1 MSNKNNNNSNN
12 TNLTD
17 FRINKVKKI
26 EEMYSGEASARA
38 KLGLTHTYGS
48 NSLTSAAAVRDALK
62 KAISNNT
69 TISNISKELY
79 VVNPI
84 YASLINYFSNMFL
97 WRYKVIPHR
106 VYTKSKAKSKKVVNE
121 DDFRLIYNLMIEM
134 VDGLSIET
142 KFPALLS
149 LLFTQGGAYIST
161 VLNEESLTIDTI
173 LLPDQYCRKVGE
185 TQYGT
190 SIIEFDFSY
199 FSSLGLTG
207 KDLDNYIKTFSKE
220 FQKLYRKYQ
229 NDQNL
234 RWQMLDPHYSTGFF
248 LNEKAVPTYVYMYGS
263 IIDFEKYQD
272 NELTRNENLL
282 KYIVSHKMPV
292 YQDKMIFEMD
302 EIASLHKNLRK
313 IVDTGDYAR
322 LITTFGDVQVHK
334 IADNENS
341 ENNILSHAYENIFST
356 GGLNKTLFT
365 GESVEALKIS
375 IARDKNMVWNYV
387 QEFLN
392 FYTIAINNWVDFKNY
407 QTDIDILP
415 ISSYTY
421 HDDIKVYREN
431 ATLGV
436 DKLGYF
442 VASGVK
448 QKNIQDTLELEAFLG
463 LNNITP
469 MQSSHTQTAEDRDSE
484 TDDSQEKDKNKDSNN
499 SKDSSKKDKT
509 VIEPADNKTSEEETT
524 EEEEN

>member
-1 MSNKNNNNSNN
+1 MSNKNSNNNNNSNI
-12 TNLTD
+12 TD
-17 FRINKVKKI
+17 FRVSKIKKI
-26 EEMYSGEASARA
+26 EEMYSGESAARA
-38 KLGLTHTYGS
+38 KLGLSHSYG
-48 NSLTSAAAVRDALK
+48 NSSLASAAAVRQALK
-62 KAISNNT
+62 KAIS
-69 TISNISKELY
+69 SNASIADVSKELY
-79 VVNPI
+79 VINPI
-84 YASLINYFSNMFL
+84 YASMINYFSNMFL

-106 VYTKSKAKSKKVVNE
+106 VYTKSKAKSKKTVNE
-121 DDFRLIYNLMIEM
+121 DDYRMIYNLMIEM

-149 LLFTQGGAYIST
+149 LLFIQGGVYVST
-161 VLNEESLTIDTI
+161 VLNEESLTIDSI
-173 LLPDQYCRKVGE
+173 LLPNQYCRKVGE

-199 FSSLGLTG
+199 FNSLGLTG
-207 KDLDNYIKTFSKE
+207 KDLDNYIKSFSKE

-229 NDQNL
+229 ADQNL
-234 RWQMLDPHYSTGFF
+234 RWQMLDPHFSTGFF
-248 LNEKAVPTYVYMYGS
+248 LNEKAIPTYVYMYGS

-292 YQDKMIFEMD
+292 YQDKMVFEMD
-302 EIASLHKNLRK
+302 EVASLHKNLRK

-375 IARDKNMVWNYV
+375 ISRDKNMVWNYV

-442 VASGVK
+442 VASGIK
-448 QKNIQDTLELEAFLG
+448 QKNIQDTLELENFLG

-469 MQSSHTQTAEDRDSE
+469 MQSSHTQTAADRADE
-484 TDDSQEKDKNKDSNN
+484 KGDSQEKDKNSND
-499 SKDSSKKDKT
+499 SKDSSKEDET
-509 VIEPADNKTSEEETT
+509 VIEPADETSKDRTT

>member
-149 LLFTQGGAYIST
+149 LLFMQGGTYIST

>member
-1 MSNKNNNNSNN
+1 MSNKNSNGNNNN

-17 FRINKVKKI
+17 FRINKIKKI
-26 EEMYSGEASARA
+26 EEMYSGESAARA
-38 KLGLTHTYGS
+38 KLGLSHSYGS
-48 NSLTSAAAVRDALK
+48 SSLSSAAAVRQALK
-62 KAISNNT
+62 KAISNSAS
-69 TISNISKELY
+69 IADVSKELY
-79 VVNPI
+79 VINPI
-84 YASLINYFSNMFL
+84 YASMINYFSNMFL

-106 VYTKSKAKSKKVVNE
+106 VYTKSKAKSKKVINE
-121 DDFRLIYNLMIEM
+121 DDYRMIYNLMIEM

-149 LLFTQGGAYIST
+149 LLFTQGGVYVST
-161 VLNEESLTIDTI
+161 VLNEESLTIDSI

-199 FSSLGLTG
+199 FGSLGLTG
-207 KDLDNYIKTFSKE
+207 KDLDNYIKSFSKE

-229 NDQNL
+229 ADQNL
-234 RWQMLDPHYSTGFF
+234 RWQVLDPHYSTGFF
-248 LNEKAVPTYVYMYGS
+248 LNEKAIPTYVYMYGS

-292 YQDKMIFEMD
+292 YQDKMVFEMD
-302 EIASLHKNLRK
+302 EVASLHKNLRK

-442 VASGVK
+442 VASGIK
-448 QKNIQDTLELEAFLG
+448 QKNIQDTLELENFLG

-469 MQSSHTQTAEDRDSE
+469 MQSSHTQTAEDRANEDSNKDNE
-484 TDDSQEKDKNKDSNN
+484 SPKEKEGQDDDSVLEPAEEKSNPTDSNE
-499 SKDSSKKDKT
+499 D
-509 VIEPADNKTSEEETT
+509 
-524 EEEEN
+524 